1 MTAVD
6 LDAAA
11 AAGPSARDRFSAR
24 DQIGKVMGDGGGDR
38 LRARRDAIL
47 AFLVRCVSAALLYLT
62 QVVMARWMGASEY
75 GIYVTVWTAV
85 IMLGGVTSL
94 GLNLGVMRLVSVHRE
109 AGDMAALRGLM
120 LGSRA
125 IAVVMAVG
133 FVMAGYAGLAVVQMS
148 DGHRAAASIALLCLP
163 LLAMTDM
170 QDGIGRG
177 HGWMMPALV
186 PPYVLRP
193 LLLLGAMSVAVALGH
208 PMVAATAAMAVVA
221 AVVATALVQ
230 AVWLNRKLANELA
243 GGPRRY
249 PVRLWIASSLPLLGI
264 AGAELALQNTD
275 IMVLSRFAAPSEV
288 AMYFAAGKTMS
299 LIMFVHY
306 AVGSAM
312 ASRFAGLKERGDTAG
327 LRIAVRDAV
336 TWTFWPSAL
345 AAALILIAGKPL
357 LSLFGPGFSDGYP
370 IMAILVIGLL
380 VRSSTGPAEI
390 LLNMMG
396 EQRICAAVMTGGA
409 VIGLVMNLAL
419 VPVWGATGAAIGT
432 ATALASVG
440 IMNAYVVRSRLG
452 FDVAFWR
459 VRG

>member
-1 MTAVD
+1 
-6 LDAAA
+6 
-11 AAGPSARDRFSAR
+11 
-24 DQIGKVMGDGGGDR
+24 
-38 LRARRDAIL
+38 
-47 AFLVRCVSAALLYLT
+47 
-62 QVVMARWMGASEY
+62 
-75 GIYVTVWTAV
+75 
-85 IMLGGVTSL
+85 
-94 GLNLGVMRLVSVHRE
+94 
-109 AGDMAALRGLM
+109 
-120 LGSRA
+120 
-125 IAVVMAVG
+125 
-133 FVMAGYAGLAVVQMS
+133 
-148 DGHRAAASIALLCLP
+148 
-163 LLAMTDM
+163 
-170 QDGIGRG
+170 
-177 HGWMMPALV
+177 MMPALV

-193 LLLLGAMSVAVALGH
+193 LLLLLGAMSVAVALGH

-221 AVVATALVQ
+221 AVVATAIVQ